1 MKPKNLIKINI
12 EKMRQTKKQWEYQEE
27 NKWIPKNDY
36 IKIKEELKKLKI
48 IVDELIKK
56 KTD

>member
-1 MKPKNLIKINI
+1 MG
-12 EKMRQTKKQWEYQEE
+12 QTKKHSEYQEE

-36 IKIKEELKKLKI
+36 IKVKEELEKLKI
-48 IVDELIKK
+48 VVDELKKITK

>member
-1 MKPKNLIKINI
+1 MG
-12 EKMRQTKKQWEYQEE
+12 QTKKHWEYQEE

-36 IKIKEELKKLKI
+36 IKVKEELEKLKI
-48 IVDELIKK
+48 VVDELKKITK

>member
-1 MKPKNLIKINI
+1 
-12 EKMRQTKKQWEYQEE
+12 MRQTKKQWEYQEE